1 MSNIVE
7 AIKTQQKK
15 QNASVNKQKSNK
27 AFDVIRWSQM
37 NCG

>member
-7 AIKTQQKK
+7 AIKTQQ
-15 QNASVNKQKSNK
+15 QNHNASVNKQKSNK